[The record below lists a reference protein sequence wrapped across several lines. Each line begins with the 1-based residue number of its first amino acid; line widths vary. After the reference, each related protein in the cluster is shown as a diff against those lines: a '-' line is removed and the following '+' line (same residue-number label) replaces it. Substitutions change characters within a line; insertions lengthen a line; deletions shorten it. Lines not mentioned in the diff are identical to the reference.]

1 MARRRKEKAKART
14 RGLGS
19 RLGAFSCGFFASH
32 RQQQHHHRPIR
43 PTMTMLCSLELE
55 RDHYTLGELLR
66 GYVVL
71 RAETGA
77 DLASIIMRVFA
88 YERTYLARVGTL
100 SCDAPA
106 RDNDRSI
113 LLRD

>member
-1 MARRRKEKAKART
+1 
-14 RGLGS
+14 
-19 RLGAFSCGFFASH
+19 
-32 RQQQHHHRPIR
+32 
-43 PTMTMLCSLELE
+43 MTMLCSLELE

-106 RDNDRSI
+106 RQRSI
-113 LLRD
+113 NLIARLTRLASRLGPAQWKKTPNE